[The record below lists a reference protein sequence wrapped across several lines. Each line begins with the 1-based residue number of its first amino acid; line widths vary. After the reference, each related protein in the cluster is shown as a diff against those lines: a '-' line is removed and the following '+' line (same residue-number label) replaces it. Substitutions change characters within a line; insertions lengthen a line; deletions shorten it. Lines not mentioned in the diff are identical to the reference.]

1 LGRQFYSL
9 CDDLNPRRVIIYKMT
24 SETQTTFPIQGSDA
38 VKVYAD
44 FQDMSLIPDQLLRGI
59 YAHGFEKP
67 SEIQKRGIM
76 PIAEG
81 RDVIAQAQSGTGK
94 TGTFTIG
101 SMCRI
106 DPKLDQVQ
114 VLVIVPT
121 HELAKQHYDTAVGVG
136 AYMKV
141 KVHAARGK
149 HPVREDIKAI
159 QDGCQFLVGT
169 PGRIYDLCHRG
180 VLKRDHIQVLILD
193 EADQMLEDRFQEQ
206 VLAILSLGFPK
217 TTRVCLFSATWPPE
231 IVKFTDGILQD
242 PVRILIEK
250 TSEVPLA
257 GIKQYFVPLD
267 QEEWKFETLCDVY
280 SQLTINQCM
289 IFCNKQSRA
298 DWLAMKMKSA
308 NFTLECLHGGMA
320 AEERDKKMDDFRKGS
335 CRVLITTD
343 IMARGIDVQQVETVI
358 NFDVPLDKANYIHR
372 IGRAARYG
380 RKGTTINFVGPNEAR
395 QQEEIESYWH
405 TKWEPLPRDLS
416 TVGV

>member
-1 LGRQFYSL
+1 MTET
-9 CDDLNPRRVIIYKMT
+9 DINIIPLNMEK
-24 SETQTTFPIQGSDA
+24 ED
-38 VKVYAD
+38 VKVYND
-44 FQDMSLIPDQLLRGI
+44 FQDMTLIPDNLLRGI
-59 YAHGFEKP
+59 YAYGFETP

-101 SMCRI
+101 SLCRV
-106 DPKLDQVQ
+106 DPSLNQVQ
-114 VLVIVPT
+114 VLIIVPT
-121 HELAKQHYDTAVGVG
+121 HELAKQIHDVASGLGSYC
-136 AYMKV
+136 KI

-149 HPVREDIKAI
+149 HPIREDIKAI

-180 VLKRDHIQVLILD
+180 ILKRDHIKVLIMD
-193 EADQMLEDRFQEQ
+193 EADHMLEDKFQEQ
-206 VLAILSLGFPK
+206 MMHILSMGFPK
-217 TTRVCLFSATWPPE
+217 TTHVCLFSATWPPE
-231 IVKFTDGILQD
+231 IVKFTNGILQN

-257 GIKQYFVPLD
+257 GIKQYYVSLE

-298 DWLAMKMKSA
+298 DWLALKMKEA
-308 NFTLECLHGGMA
+308 NFTLECLHGGMNA
-320 AEERDKKMDDFRKGS
+320 DERDKKMEDFRKGS

-343 IMARGIDVQQVETVI
+343 LVARGIDVQQVETVI
-358 NFDVPLDKANYIHR
+358 NFDVPMDKANYIHR

-380 RKGTTINFVGPNEAR
+380 RKGVTINLVGPSEER
-395 QQEEIESYWH
+395 QKTDIETYWH
-405 TKWEPLPRDLS
+405 TKWDSLPNDLS